1 MGVDRRCTYDIRSG
15 GMKMKPEELK
25 VGMKVK
31 WRDKSYKIISLQN
44 GIKLRRLSKT
54 LEIIYGAMGI
64 KAEDLEE
71 IK

>member
-1 MGVDRRCTYDIRSG
+1 
-15 GMKMKPEELK
+15 MKPEELK

-31 WRDKSYKIISLQN
+31 WRGKPYKIISLQN
-44 GIKLRRLSKT
+44 GIKLRRLSKKFR
-54 LEIIYGAMGI
+54 IIYGAMGI

>member
-1 MGVDRRCTYDIRSG
+1 
-15 GMKMKPEELK
+15 MKPEELK

-54 LEIIYGAMGI
+54 LEIIFGALGI

>member
-1 MGVDRRCTYDIRSG
+1 
-15 GMKMKPEELK
+15 MKPEELK

-31 WRDKSYKIISLQN
+31 WRDKPYKIISLKN
-44 GIKLRRLSKT
+44 GIKLREMSKSGG
-54 LEIIYGAMGI
+54 IVFGAMGI

>member
-1 MGVDRRCTYDIRSG
+1 MNH
-15 GMKMKPEELK
+15 EELK

-31 WRDKSYKIISLQN
+31 WKDKPYKIISLQN

-54 LEIIYGAMGI
+54 FGIIYGAMGI